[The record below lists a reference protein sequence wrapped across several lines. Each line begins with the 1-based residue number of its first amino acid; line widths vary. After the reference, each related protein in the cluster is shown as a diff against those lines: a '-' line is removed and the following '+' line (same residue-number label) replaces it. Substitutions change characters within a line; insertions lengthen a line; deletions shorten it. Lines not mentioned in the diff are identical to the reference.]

1 MNQSRIETISEPEYQ
16 LDLHILSIV
25 LRNFVLSISTYVLL
39 WYSKIYF
46 LLQITIKNVILNC
59 YTL

>member
-39 WYSKIYF
+39 
-46 LLQITIKNVILNC
+46 
-59 YTL
+59 